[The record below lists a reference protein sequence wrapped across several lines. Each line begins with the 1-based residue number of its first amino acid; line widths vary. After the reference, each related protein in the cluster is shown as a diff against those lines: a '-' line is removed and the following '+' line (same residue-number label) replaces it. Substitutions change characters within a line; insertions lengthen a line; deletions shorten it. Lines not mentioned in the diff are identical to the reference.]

1 MDAAATAANAK
12 RDAARASVARSAQA
26 LARRRAADRRRAR
39 IQAATGVDPGDQE
52 SVVDNTEID
61 QADFVPDATVPTLPR
76 RWIQRTPLAA
86 GTIDSA
92 EYHELIREFP
102 TRTDG
107 STEPEYH
114 PLKSD
119 LRAFSAAGPDANRQ
133 ATMKAALNKMVR
145 ARRLNARIPAPANY
159 EEVVDLYDDTDA
171 ARSLL
176 DSLYPSSHSDYQT
189 SGPRLKAWQRA
200 VLFYEALDPNSN
212 NVGND
217 GWNPAKRALLP
228 NIDHVMRDFGDGP
241 DGWPTWISDPTSP
254 DKGGQI
260 DPTTSDAAR
269 YRAWV
274 VVKTLSNP
282 IVLPHAYC
290 SPRTIDRME
299 Q

>member
-1 MDAAATAANAK
+1 
-12 RDAARASVARSAQA
+12 
-26 LARRRAADRRRAR
+26 
-39 IQAATGVDPGDQE
+39 
-52 SVVDNTEID
+52 
-61 QADFVPDATVPTLPR
+61 
-76 RWIQRTPLAA
+76 
-86 GTIDSA
+86 
-92 EYHELIREFP
+92 
-102 TRTDG
+102 
-107 STEPEYH
+107 
-114 PLKSD
+114 
-119 LRAFSAAGPDANRQ
+119 
-133 ATMKAALNKMVR
+133 MVR

-274 VVKTLSNP
+274 VVKTR
-282 IVLPHAYC
+282 
-290 SPRTIDRME
+290 RTYNSRTKFQTVDARRNKVARDMAAPGFDYNGFLQGDITGFTYVPPGDYHTE
-299 Q
+299 DS